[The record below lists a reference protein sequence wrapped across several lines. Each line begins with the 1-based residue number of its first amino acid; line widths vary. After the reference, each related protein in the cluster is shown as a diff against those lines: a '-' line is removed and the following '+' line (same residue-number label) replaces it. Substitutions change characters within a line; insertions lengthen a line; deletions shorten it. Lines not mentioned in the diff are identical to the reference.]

1 METTIQNV
9 LIDLKIVSM
18 VGPNGK
24 LKLINGVLALDT
36 NSYFSSIRR
45 FLSNTNRY
53 SISYR
58 IQQRIL
64 DLERLFEE
72 EHVKDDWI
80 KSEILKMI
88 EPLKTGLM
96 NLKETYT
103 TDSQMSANFD
113 IMVARVNNLSNLY
126 IKSSVN

>member
-45 FLSNTNRY
+45 FLSNTNRH